1 MAQMDLP
8 TALNMATTAAVVGGV
23 VFGGWQIRVAARTRQ
38 TQISLHLMEVLYAR
52 DLMEGLSALNDL
64 PEGLMWNEMQVQLAE
79 RWYLVFTLIQTLDG
93 LGILV
98 RRGEV
103 ALAVS
108 DDFFHH
114 AVAIVWKKSQ
124 AAILERRTSPGRET
138 TFEFLEWLANEQESF
153 RAERRGKS
161 AA

>member
-1 MAQMDLP
+1 MDLP
-8 TALNMATTAAVVGGV
+8 TALNAATTAAVVGGV
-23 VFGGWQIRVAARTRQ
+23 IFGGWQIRVAARSRQ
-38 TQISLHLMEVLYAR
+38 TQIALHLMEVLYAR

-64 PEGLMWNEMQVQLAE
+64 QEGLTWNEMQVELGE
-79 RWYLVFTLIQTLDG
+79 RWFLAFTLIQTLDG

-103 ALAVS
+103 ALSVS

-114 AVAIVWKKSQ
+114 AVAVVWQKSQ
-124 AAILERRTSPGRET
+124 AAILQRRTFPGRESA
-138 TFEFLEWLANEQESF
+138 FEFLEWLAKRQEAF
-153 RAERRGKS
+153 RAEQRHKL

>member
-1 MAQMDLP
+1 MDLP
-8 TALNMATTAAVVGGV
+8 TVLNVATTAAVVGGV
-23 VFGGWQIRVAARTRQ
+23 IFGGWQIRLAARNRQ

-64 PEGLMWNEMQVQLAE
+64 PGGLTWSGMQAQLAE

-114 AVAIVWKKSQ
+114 AVEIVWQKSR
-124 AAILERRTSPGRET
+124 AAILERRRSPGRET
-138 TFEFLEWLANEQESF
+138 TFEFLEWLAKRQETF
-153 RAERRGKS
+153 RAERRLKP
-161 AA
+161 AT

>member
-1 MAQMDLP
+1 MDLP
-8 TALNMATTAAVVGGV
+8 TALNMATTTAVVGGV
-23 VFGGWQIRVAARTRQ
+23 IFGGWQIRVAARTRQ
-38 TQISLHLMEVLYAR
+38 TQISLHLMDVLYAR

-64 PEGLMWNEMQVQLAE
+64 PEGLSWSEMQVQLAE
-79 RWYLVFTLIQTLDG
+79 RWYQVFALIQTLDG

-98 RRGEV
+98 RRREV

-114 AVAIVWKKSQ
+114 AVAIVWQKSQ
-124 AAILERRTSPGRET
+124 AAILERRMIPGRET
-138 TFEFLEWLANEQESF
+138 TFEFLEWLAKRQATF
-153 RAERRGKS
+153 RAERRQKS